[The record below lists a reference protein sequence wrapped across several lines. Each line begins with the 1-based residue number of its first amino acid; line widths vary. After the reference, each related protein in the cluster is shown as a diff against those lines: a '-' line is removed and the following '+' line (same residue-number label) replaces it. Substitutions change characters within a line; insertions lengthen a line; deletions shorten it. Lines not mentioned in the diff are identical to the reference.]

1 MMRRI
6 LAIMAVVLLFVAC
19 DFARESVKLKPDIEI
34 TFINPVA
41 APVDEGGIVSIDE
54 IHFVAK
60 NSVDCTVEK
69 VLWEY
74 YTKDDVRFFGP
85 FEISVYMKVKG
96 IVDPAEVDT
105 SILENV
111 PLPVDT
117 VLIYL
122 VNNNLYEAKAKISF
136 VAYDDYYGTRTD
148 TAECQFG
155 LYRNP

>member
-1 MMRRI
+1 MRKV
-6 LAIMAVVLLFVAC
+6 LAIMMVALLFVGC

-34 TFINPVA
+34 TFVNPVA
-41 APVDEGGIVSIDE
+41 APIDTGGIVNIDE

-85 FEISVYMKVKG
+85 FEVSVYMKVKG
-96 IVDPAEVDT
+96 IVEPAEVDT
-105 SILENV
+105 SILENL

-117 VLIYL
+117 VLNYL

-148 TAECQFG
+148 TADCLFG